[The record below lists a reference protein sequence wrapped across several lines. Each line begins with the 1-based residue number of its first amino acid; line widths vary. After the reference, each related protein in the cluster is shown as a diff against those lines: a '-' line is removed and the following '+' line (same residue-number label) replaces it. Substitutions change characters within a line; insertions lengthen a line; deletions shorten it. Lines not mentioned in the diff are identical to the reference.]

1 VSTVPVIAQQLIAQ
15 ESNPLGLLIL
25 VLPIAAI
32 IFLTIVPQRRQRQK
46 QQELINSL
54 AVGDDVV
61 TIGGL
66 HGTVNVIEDDIVHL
80 EVDHDVVIRVGRG
93 AIARK
98 AGEPDPAAPAS
109 RSRARRPVGGA
120 EAASGP
126 DADAGDDAA
135 DGAGARDED

>member
-1 VSTVPVIAQQLIAQ
+1 VSILAVIAQQLIAQ

-32 IFLTIVPQRRQRQK
+32 ILLTIVPQRRQRQR
-46 QQELINSL
+46 QQELINSVG
-54 AVGDDVV
+54 VGDEVV

-109 RSRARRPVGGA
+109 RSRAGRAVGGA
-120 EAASGP
+120 KRDTAADESD
-126 DADAGDDAA
+126 DADT
-135 DGAGARDED
+135 DED